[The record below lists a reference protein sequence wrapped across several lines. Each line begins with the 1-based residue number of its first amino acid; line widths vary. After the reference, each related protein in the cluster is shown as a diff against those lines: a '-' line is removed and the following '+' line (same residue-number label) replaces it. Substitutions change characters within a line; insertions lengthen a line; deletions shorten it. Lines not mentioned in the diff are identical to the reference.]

1 VPPAWLTALSW
12 AALAVAFASAVLIVW
27 DIYGRRHRQP
37 MAIMEVVWPVT
48 ALYFGPAAVAAYRA
62 WGRPAS
68 ERWRK
73 EHGDPP
79 PKPRYA
85 AVATGVSHC
94 GAGCTL
100 GDIIAE
106 FAVFGL
112 GATVAG
118 QTLAAEYVGDYLAA
132 VLLGIVFQ
140 YFAIAPMR
148 GLSLRRGLIE
158 AAKADVASLTAFE
171 IGLFGW
177 MALMTFVFF
186 PAPHLHPDSPVYWFG
201 MQIGMIAG
209 FFTAWPVNVWLI
221 RAGIKESM

>member
-1 VPPAWLTALSW
+1 MPPAWLTALAW
-12 AALAVAFASAVLIVW
+12 AALAVASASAAWIGY
-27 DIYGRRHRQP
+27 DIYGRGYRQP
-37 MAIMEVVWPVT
+37 MKIMEVVWPVT

-68 ERWRK
+68 HRWQR

-79 PKPRYA
+79 DKPRHA
-85 AVATGVSHC
+85 TTAVGVSHC

-106 FAVFGL
+106 FAVFAL
-112 GATVAG
+112 GANLAG
-118 QTLAAEYVGDYLAA
+118 LTLGAEYLGDYLAA
-132 VLLGIVFQ
+132 VILGIIFQ

-148 GLSLRRGLIE
+148 GLSLRKGLTE

-177 MALMTFVFF
+177 MALMFFVFF
-186 PAPHLHPDSPVYWFG
+186 PAPHLRPDSPVYWFL

-209 FFTAWPVNVWLI
+209 FFTAWPVNAWLI
-221 RAGIKESM
+221 RAGIKEAM